1 MRCKA
6 SACLFLLHAAQY
18 SITTATWDHCLGF
31 QVYTLRIECFSAFLI
46 LLCTGFFT
54 FLFFFYLIP
63 SECVHV
69 HQAEGEKGQQEH
81 RINPVLL
88 Y

>member
-1 MRCKA
+1 MLLSIA
-6 SACLFLLHAAQY
+6 SLWLTG
-18 SITTATWDHCLGF
+18 TTALVFRSTHSELG
-31 QVYTLRIECFSAFLI
+31 VLVLFLI

-54 FLFFFYLIP
+54 FYFFFYLIP

-69 HQAEGEKGQQEH
+69 HLAEGEKGQREH

>member
-1 MRCKA
+1 MLLSIA
-6 SACLFLLHAAQY
+6 SRWLTG
-18 SITTATWDHCLGF
+18 TTALVFRSSHSELDVLE
-31 QVYTLRIECFSAFLI
+31 LFLI

-54 FLFFFYLIP
+54 FLFFFLIP

-69 HQAEGEKGQQEH
+69 HQAEGEKGQREH